1 MAQAITLARPYARA
15 AFEAGARGGL
25 DGCVV
30 AVRWRLPLPW
40 QTIRRLPASA
50 TTRACS
56 RPSWWRCTCPQGM
69 AADAPFAQFLGEL
82 AEHRRMALLPEVAEL
97 FESYK
102 REAESQLLVKVT
114 SAMALDAAQTEQLKA
129 SLKRRFKRE
138 IELET
143 QVDASLL
150 AGVVIDTGS
159 EVIDGSARGRLA
171 KLASALASR
180 EAPDSKEPSG
190 AADAART
197 PRKRPCPAPP

>member
-15 AFEAGARGGL
+15 AFELAHATGTLNDWSAALAFAAAVSKDPQLAGFGNDPR
-25 DGCVV
+25 V
-30 AVRWRLPLPW
+30 
-40 QTIRRLPASA
+40 QPA
-50 TTRACS
+50 
-56 RPSWWRCTCPQGM
+56 QM
-69 AADAPFAQFLGEL
+69 AALHRPEGMPSDSAFAQFLAEL

-150 AGVVIDTGS
+150 GGVVIDTGS
-159 EVIDGSARGRLA
+159 EVIDGSARGRLE
-171 KLASALASR
+171 KLAGALAH
-180 EAPDSKEPSG
+180 
-190 AADAART
+190 
-197 PRKRPCPAPP
+197 